1 MSRIYEALQKAESER
16 SSAPLSTTPE
26 LEQPPRGY
34 YARSAAAAAL
44 AEPESESDFH
54 RNSVPESPAQPRQ
67 SFSPPASTMSPSL
80 PGARLDLNA
89 ISTRSWHPDLA
100 ALPALQ
106 ERGPAV
112 EQFRSLRSRIY
123 ELRDI
128 KPLRS
133 VLISSGLP
141 QEGKSFVAANLA
153 ISLAR
158 NRNSK
163 VLLIDGDMRRYT
175 LHKLLG
181 CDPHPGLAD
190 YLAGRADLTDV
201 MQRCA
206 PSAGS
211 ESALPGLANLT
222 LIPGGDGGDRA
233 SDLSAS
239 PRFAELLAEAGAVF
253 DWIIV
258 DSSPVLPVSDAVN
271 LARSTDGVLLVTRSG
286 VTDFTTA
293 QQAQAQLKATHL
305 LGVVL
310 NAVEKVARVDSYYG
324 YNARHEEAPAGAP
337 Q

>member
-1 MSRIYEALQKAESER
+1 M
-16 SSAPLSTTPE
+16 
-26 LEQPPRGY
+26 
-34 YARSAAAAAL
+34 
-44 AEPESESDFH
+44 
-54 RNSVPESPAQPRQ
+54 
-67 SFSPPASTMSPSL
+67 
-80 PGARLDLNA
+80 
-89 ISTRSWHPDLA
+89 
-100 ALPALQ
+100 
-106 ERGPAV
+106 
-112 EQFRSLRSRIY
+112 Y

-133 VLISSGLP
+133 VLISSGVP

-158 NRNSK
+158 NRNNK
-163 VLLIDGDMRRYT
+163 VLLVDGDMRRYT

-201 MQRCA
+201 MQRCS
-206 PSAGS
+206 PSASGTQT
-211 ESALPGLANLT
+211 AFPGLANLT

-239 PRFAELLAEAGAVF
+239 PRFAELLRDAGPVF

-271 LARSTDGVLLVTRSG
+271 LSRATDGVLLVTRSG

-293 QQAQAQLKATHL
+293 QKAQTQLKAANL

-310 NAVEKVARVDSYYG
+310 NAVTKVPQSAAYYG
-324 YNARHEEAPAGAP
+324 YDGRREEASAGSAT
-337 Q
+337 

>member
-16 SSAPLSTTPE
+16 SSAPLSTIPE
-26 LEQPPRGY
+26 PEQPARGY
-34 YARSAAAAAL
+34 YARSVAAAAL
-44 AEPESESDFH
+44 AEPEPEFH
-54 RNSVPESPAQPRQ
+54 PNSLPNAPAQSRQ
-67 SFSPPASTMSPSL
+67 TFSPPASVSPSL
-80 PGARLDLNA
+80 PGARLDLSA

-239 PRFAELLAEAGAVF
+239 PRFAELLHEAGAVF
-253 DWIIV
+253 DWVIV

-271 LARSTDGVLLVTRSG
+271 LARSTDGVLLVTRAG

-310 NAVEKVARVDSYYG
+310 NAVTKVARIDSYYG
-324 YNARHEEAPAGAP
+324 YNARSEEAPATGAA

>member
-1 MSRIYEALQKAESER
+1 MSRIYEALQKAETER
-16 SSAPLSTTPE
+16 SSAPHTTSE
-26 LEQPPRGY
+26 LEQPARGY

-44 AEPESESDFH
+44 ADPEFDSRPFPSPESAPPSDLHHPF
-54 RNSVPESPAQPRQ
+54 SMPLSMPGPRI
-67 SFSPPASTMSPSL
+67 
-80 PGARLDLNA
+80 DLSA
-89 ISTRSWHPDLA
+89 ISTRSWHPDLD

-123 ELRDI
+123 ELRDM

-133 VLISSGLP
+133 ILISSGVP
-141 QEGKSFVAANLA
+141 KEGKSFVAANLA

-163 VLLIDGDMRRYT
+163 VLLVDGDMRRYT

-190 YLAGRADLTDV
+190 YLAGRADLPDV

-206 PSAGS
+206 PSIGN

-239 PRFAELLAEAGAVF
+239 PRFAELLRDAGPAF

-271 LARSTDGVLLVTRSG
+271 LSRATDGVLLVTRSG
-286 VTDFTTA
+286 ITDFTTA
-293 QQAQAQLKATHL
+293 QQAQAQLKAAHL

-310 NAVEKVARVDSYYG
+310 NAAQKAPQLGTYYG
-324 YNARHEEAPAGAP
+324 YDARREEATAGSA

>member
-16 SSAPLSTTPE
+16 SSAPLSTVPDP
-26 LEQPPRGY
+26 EQPARGY

-44 AEPESESDFH
+44 AEPEPEPDSH
-54 RNSVPESPAQPRQ
+54 LNSLPNAPAQSRQ
-67 SFSPPASTMSPSL
+67 SFAPPASMSPSL
-80 PGARLDLNA
+80 PGARLDLGA

-100 ALPALQ
+100 ALPALG

-239 PRFAELLAEAGAVF
+239 PRFAELLREAGAVF
-253 DWIIV
+253 DWVIV

-310 NAVEKVARVDSYYG
+310 NAVTKVARVDSYYG
-324 YNARHEEAPAGAP
+324 YNARSEEAHTGAA

>member
-1 MSRIYEALQKAESER
+1 MSRIYEALQKAETER
-16 SSAPLSTTPE
+16 SSAPSNTTPE
-26 LEQPPRGY
+26 AEPPVRGY
-34 YARSAAAAAL
+34 YARSAAAL
-44 AEPESESDFH
+44 AEPELHTSSIPEPPSH
-54 RNSVPESPAQPRQ
+54 LHTNSSASFQPPLSMPGPGIDLGAIPARPWR
-67 SFSPPASTMSPSL
+67 
-80 PGARLDLNA
+80 
-89 ISTRSWHPDLA
+89 PDLA

-123 ELRDI
+123 ELRDM

-133 VLISSGLP
+133 LLISSGVP

-190 YLAGRADLTDV
+190 YLAGRSDLIDV
-201 MQRCA
+201 MQRCSPTSGHEA
-206 PSAGS
+206 
-211 ESALPGLANLT
+211 ALPGLANLT

-239 PRFAELLAEAGAVF
+239 PRFAELLEEAGPAF
-253 DWIIV
+253 DWIII

-271 LARSTDGVLLVTRSG
+271 LSRAADGVLLVTRAG
-286 VTDFTTA
+286 VTDFNTA
-293 QQAQAQLKATHL
+293 QQAQLQLKAAHV

-310 NAVEKVARVDSYYG
+310 NAVEKLPQTGTYYG
-324 YNARHEEAPAGAP
+324 YDARSEEAPSGSA

>member
-1 MSRIYEALQKAESER
+1 MSRIYEALQKAETER
-16 SSAPLSTTPE
+16 SSTPHNNHPE
-26 LEQPPRGY
+26 PDPPARGY
-34 YARSAAAAAL
+34 YARSAAAAAVADPEFDATTPFPL
-44 AEPESESDFH
+44 PEPA
-54 RNSVPESPAQPRQ
+54 PASGSHQT
-67 SFSPPASTMSPSL
+67 FSPPLSM
-80 PGARLDLNA
+80 PGARLDLSA
-89 ISTRSWHPDLA
+89 ISTRSWQPDLA

-123 ELRDI
+123 ELRDM

-133 VLISSGLP
+133 ILISSGVP

-163 VLLIDGDMRRYT
+163 VLLVDGDMRRYT

-206 PSAGS
+206 PSNGH

-239 PRFAELLAEAGAVF
+239 PRFAELLQESGPVF

-271 LARSTDGVLLVTRSG
+271 LSRATDGVLLVTRSG

-293 QQAQAQLKATHL
+293 QQAQAQLKAANV

-310 NAVEKVARVDSYYG
+310 NAVQQAPQLGTYYG
-324 YNARHEEAPAGAP
+324 YDARRAGSTEGSG

>member
-1 MSRIYEALQKAESER
+1 MSRIYEALQKAEIER
-16 SSAPLSTTPE
+16 SSAPLTSTSEP
-26 LEQPPRGY
+26 EQPTRGY
-34 YARSAAAAAL
+34 FARSAAAL
-44 AEPESESDFH
+44 AEPEFDPAPFPSPE
-54 RNSVPESPAQPRQ
+54 SVPATDLHQA
-67 SFSPPASTMSPSL
+67 FSPPLSMPS
-80 PGARLDLNA
+80 ARLNLSA
-89 ISTRSWHPDLA
+89 ISTRSWRPDLA

-123 ELRDI
+123 ELRDM

-133 VLISSGLP
+133 ILISSGVP

-206 PSAGS
+206 PSNGN

-239 PRFAELLAEAGAVF
+239 PRFAELLHDAGPVF

-271 LARSTDGVLLVTRSG
+271 LSRATDGVLLVTRAG
-286 VTDFTTA
+286 ITDFSTA
-293 QQAQAQLKATHL
+293 QQAHAQLKAAQI

-310 NAVEKVARVDSYYG
+310 NAVQKAPQLGSYYG
-324 YNARHEEAPAGAP
+324 YDARLEEATAGST